1 MKKLIFLL
9 FIITQ
14 LSCEKIELSDGTP
27 ECITNS
33 IKKSIKNSF
42 SCKDKKDKVD
52 EYSFQGRLVYVFYF
66 GQCGND
72 IPYEVVD
79 SECEVIGSLGG
90 FTGNDQINGESFSNA
105 KFVRTVWEKK

>member
-1 MKKLIFLL
+1 MKKLFLIL
-9 FIITQ
+9 FVITQ
-14 LSCEKIELSDGTP
+14 LCCEKIELSDGTP

-33 IKKSIKNSF
+33 IKKSKKNSF
-42 SCKDKKDKVD
+42 SCNEKKDMVD

-72 IPYEVVD
+72 IPYDVIN

-90 FTGNDQINGESFSNA
+90 FVGNGKINGESFSSA
-105 KFVRTVWEKK
+105 KFIRTVWKKK